1 MINKDKLLGM
11 LIIISIT
18 SLSNKIDKNLWN
30 AKITCNKLNLKN

>member
-1 MINKDKLLGM
+1 MNKDKLLGM

-18 SLSNKIDKNLWN
+18 TLSNKLGKDLWN